1 MVGTLVRLQLKL
13 FGRSLNRSPGATI
26 GTLIAG
32 LFGLVMVLLVAKSC
46 YQGRHAA
53 LELRGLIAIG
63 LLSVLMAAR
72 LFALFIVGQEQ
83 TLEPSRFALFPVSGR
98 QLAPG
103 LFVASFL
110 TLGGALSVLLVLA
123 SSLIWAPN
131 LLLLGGWIVVGLLGI
146 CLSTLLNQVV
156 AAKLAG
162 MLHSRRFRDINTAV
176 VGIAAAFSGVL
187 VQVMISAFSVQNLSD
202 IGRFRMAG
210 LIVGWTPFG
219 WPFAALVDLA
229 SGAWVAGAIRLVLT
243 ASSIGGLWW
252 LWQRELAA
260 ALVSPIDAGGPSQQV
275 KGSFPDRITPSTPAG
290 AIAARML
297 RYYRRDPRSLVQGLV
312 MGLLPLIALAP
323 SLINGAGPQDN
334 FLTGRGGLF
343 FVIFG
348 ALMLGIG
355 SSQQIGYDGSAI
367 WMHVVSGISGR
378 VDRLGRVIAFLI
390 FAGPLVCLMT
400 LVVAVVSHNEAHF
413 VNFLVAG
420 LGALLVGAAVGLV
433 VGAMYQIAM
442 PPPGSS
448 PFARNPGGGF
458 EGAIYQLVG
467 MFVSVVLVAPVGII
481 SYFAWSRWVW
491 LLAGLAFTVIWGGGL
506 VWAGIAW
513 GGRILDRTWPEV
525 LARMTRQ
532 AA

>member
-275 KGSFPDRITPSTPAG
+275 KGSFPDRITPVDARRSDRRAD
-290 AIAARML
+290 AA
-297 RYYRRDPRSLVQGLV
+297 
-312 MGLLPLIALAP
+312 LLPARPAQSGSGSRHGSIATDRSRAQPDQRRRASRQLPHRTRRAVLRDFW
-323 SLINGAGPQDN
+323 STDVG
-334 FLTGRGGLF
+334 
-343 FVIFG
+343 
-348 ALMLGIG
+348 
-355 SSQQIGYDGSAI
+355 
-367 WMHVVSGISGR
+367 
-378 VDRLGRVIAFLI
+378 DRLVATDRV
-390 FAGPLVCLMT
+390 
-400 LVVAVVSHNEAHF
+400 
-413 VNFLVAG
+413 
-420 LGALLVGAAVGLV
+420 
-433 VGAMYQIAM
+433 
-442 PPPGSS
+442 
-448 PFARNPGGGF
+448 
-458 EGAIYQLVG
+458 
-467 MFVSVVLVAPVGII
+467 
-481 SYFAWSRWVW
+481 
-491 LLAGLAFTVIWGGGL
+491 
-506 VWAGIAW
+506 
-513 GGRILDRTWPEV
+513 
-525 LARMTRQ
+525 
-532 AA
+532 